1 MHDVHTRVEQVE
13 GIDSSGRVALRDLPA
28 CGYGYLKINA
38 RSTLSAALG
47 SMHGRA
53 AR

>member
-1 MHDVHTRVEQVE
+1 MERVE
-13 GIDSSGRVALRDLPA
+13 GIDSLGCVALRDLPA
-28 CGYGYLKINA
+28 CSYGYLKINA

>member
-1 MHDVHTRVEQVE
+1 MHDVNTRVERVE
-13 GIDSSGRVALRDLPA
+13 GIYSLGRVALRDLPI
-28 CGYGYLKINA
+28 CGYRYLKINA
-38 RSTLSAALG
+38 RSTLWAALG